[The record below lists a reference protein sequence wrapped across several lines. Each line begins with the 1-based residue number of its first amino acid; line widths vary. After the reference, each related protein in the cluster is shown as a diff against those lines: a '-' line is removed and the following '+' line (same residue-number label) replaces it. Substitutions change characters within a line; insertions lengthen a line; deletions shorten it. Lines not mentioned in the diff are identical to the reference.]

1 VNTTSIG
8 TATNGGR
15 IQRDIGMNMIAIVI
29 GIMIEGM
36 IGTTDIELGAN
47 PVEFPEPTGSPWVFC
62 ARRLVACAG
71 MEDLNWEIGRLQA
84 FQPC

>member
-1 VNTTSIG
+1 VNTTSIAIM
-8 TATNGGR
+8 TAGR
-15 IQRDIGMNMIAIVI
+15 IRRDIGMNVMGIAIVI

-36 IGTTDIELGAN
+36 IGTIGIELDAN

-71 MEDLNWEIGRLQA
+71 MEEARAD
-84 FQPC
+84 